1 MDVDDSTPQ
10 PNTDRP
16 AICGRRAHDNH
27 DANLRWPSQ
36 SGPRSHPRRRGD
48 EGVSA
53 TLLHEPTYADV
64 GHRRSLCIRPA
75 SSTMSFN
82 FSLRSFDRMTGRWS
96 LIRRWTVLW
105 RHVLRSLLNPL
116 MGSRNRKRVSA
127 EHRSHQSH
135 VIRRRVCCWTAEIGD
150 PAPVHL
156 RPDVTRARHGPL
168 DAESDA
174 ATTSA
179 TGSEDACLGVHTTH
193 TTRKKRQS
201 Q

>member
-1 MDVDDSTPQ
+1 MTIPWLLAMDVDDSTPQ

-16 AICGRRAHDNH
+16 AICGRRAHDNL
-27 DANLRWPSQ
+27 DANVRWPSPARVPSRRMQSDSFAWHISTVGRVARGPRTQ
-36 SGPRSHPRRRGD
+36 SGPRFHPRRRD

-82 FSLRSFDRMTGRWS
+82 FSLRSFDRMTSRWS

-116 MGSRNRKRVSA
+116 MGSRNRKRLSA
-127 EHRSHQSH
+127 EHGSHQSH
-135 VIRRRVCCWTAEIGD
+135 VIRRRVCC
-150 PAPVHL
+150 
-156 RPDVTRARHGPL
+156 
-168 DAESDA
+168 
-174 ATTSA
+174 
-179 TGSEDACLGVHTTH
+179 
-193 TTRKKRQS
+193 
-201 Q
+201 

>member
-1 MDVDDSTPQ
+1 MDDGTQ
-10 PNTDRP
+10 T
-16 AICGRRAHDNH
+16 
-27 DANLRWPSQ
+27 
-36 SGPRSHPRRRGD
+36 GPRSHPRRRD
-48 EGVSA
+48 ESVSS

-64 GHRRSLCIRPA
+64 GHRRSVCIRPA

-82 FSLRSFDRMTGRWS
+82 SSLRSFHRMTSGWS
-96 LIRRWTVLW
+96 LIHRWTVWW

-116 MGSRNRKRVSA
+116 MGSRKRKRLSA

-156 RPDVTRARHGPL
+156 RPDVTRARQGPL
-168 DAESDA
+168 DAVADA

-179 TGSEDACLGVHTTH
+179 TGSEDACLGVLRLTPHE
-193 TTRKKRQS
+193 RKARVDEQRARDGEEEYEES
-201 Q
+201 FLRLSVT